1 MGPSRTASRVS
12 LAILVATQFY
22 VMLTGT
28 VVNIT
33 LPVMGEDLGLAP
45 TLLPQVVGAY
55 VLATAALLLPAGR
68 AADRFGRRRLL
79 LVGLAVSSFASC
91 LVALSGDATTLIAAR
106 AFQGAGIALVQAALL
121 ALFLLRA
128 PEGERARP
136 LGLWGMATLAGGGV
150 GVLFSGLLTEV
161 AGWRYVFFA
170 IAAFAALL
178 APLCAVTAP
187 SDGVT
192 GDRVPRRDLVSLVV
206 LASGLV
212 LLAFGTAEAGRWGS
226 RPQALVPAGGGL
238 ALLALLI
245 ALERGRPNPLIPLR
259 VFAGASVRAA
269 QVGVAVLG
277 MAATGMFFLLPL
289 YQQRVLGD
297 SPGTAALWQVP
308 LTVASSL
315 GSVFAARLG
324 RRLGSRTALAL
335 GQTVLAAGLLW
346 MGRLKGERSFGEEAL
361 LPSLLMGAGLGVA
374 LVHMVKAA
382 TAGADQQNAGVAS
395 GLTTTVKKCGG
406 VFGLTALGSL
416 AAAVTETA
424 DPGLSQV
431 RALQEGYAAAFT
443 LLGALVAATALLVPL
458 APLLGRI
465 ASRRSQRG
473 TTADSAPPRTA
484 R

>member
-1 MGPSRTASRVS
+1 M
-12 LAILVATQFY
+12 VATQFY
-22 VMLTGT
+22 VMLTST

-79 LVGLAVSSFASC
+79 LIGLAVSTFASC
-91 LVALSGDATTLIAAR
+91 LVAVAGDATTLIAAR

-128 PEGERARP
+128 PEGERAKP
-136 LGLWGMATLAGGGV
+136 LSLWGMATLAGGGV

-170 IAAFAALL
+170 IAVFAALL

-187 SDGVT
+187 SDEVT
-192 GDRVPRRDLVSLVV
+192 GGRVPRRDLVSLVV

-212 LLAFGTAEAGRWGS
+212 LLAFGTAEAGRWGMS
-226 RPQALVPAGGGL
+226 RLQALIPAGMGL
-238 ALLALLI
+238 ALLVLLI
-245 ALERGRPNPLIPLR
+245 ALERGRSNPLIPLR
-259 VFAGASVRAA
+259 IFASASVRAA

-308 LTVASSL
+308 LTVASSM

-335 GQTVLAAGLLW
+335 GQTVLAVGLLW
-346 MGRLKGERSFGEEAL
+346 MGRLKGERSFADEAL
-361 LPSLLMGAGLGVA
+361 LPSLLIGGGLGVA

-416 AAAVTETA
+416 AAAVTGTA
-424 DPGLSQV
+424 DPGLPQV
-431 RALQEGYAAAFT
+431 RALQEGYAAGFT
-443 LLGALVAATALLVPL
+443 LLGALVAATVLLIPL

-465 ASRRSQRG
+465 ASRRSHRS
-473 TTADSAPPRTA
+473 TAVDSAPPRTGP
-484 R
+484 